1 MYLSEIKIAGYKV
14 FKEGFSVRFNPG
26 LTVLLGENGCGKT
39 TIIDAI
45 RLLLN
50 EDEYGRFGIT
60 ETHFHRP
67 ISGTAAG
74 TGASTIAVDGIFS
87 GLSAQQQV
95 AFLPWLDARCP
106 KFENFGRLC
115 L

>member
-1 MYLSEIKIAGYKV
+1 MYLSEIKISGYKV
-14 FKEGFSVRFNPG
+14 FKEEFSIRFNAG

-50 EDEYGRFGIT
+50 EDEYGRLGVM

-67 ISGTAAG
+67 ISGSATSS
-74 TGASTIAVDGIFS
+74 GASVIAVDGIFS
-87 GLSAQQQV
+87 NLSAQQQV
-95 AFLPWLDARCP
+95 AFLPWL
-106 KFENFGRLC
+106 
-115 L
+115 